1 MNKQIDSLF
10 CILGSLILIWI
21 GGRTCTNIAYS
32 LVGDLDWLSFIILNL
47 MRIISFLGILLLI
60 YFALRIIKAN
70 YHS

>member
-1 MNKQIDSLF
+1 MNKQIDTLF

-32 LVGDLDWLSFIILNL
+32 LVGDLDWLLNL

-60 YFALRIIKAN
+60 YFALRMIKAN

>member
-1 MNKQIDSLF
+1 TLF

-32 LVGDLDWLSFIILNL
+32 LVGDLDWLLNL

-60 YFALRIIKAN
+60 YFALRMIKAN